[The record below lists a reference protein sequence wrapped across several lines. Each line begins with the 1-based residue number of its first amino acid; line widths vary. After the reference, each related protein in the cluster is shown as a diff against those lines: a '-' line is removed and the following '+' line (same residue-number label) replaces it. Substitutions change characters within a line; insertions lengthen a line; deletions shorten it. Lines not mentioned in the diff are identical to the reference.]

1 MVSGVEDYPKK
12 HVQQQQLHTRY
23 KLKMLVLLILTNL
36 LTVYIF
42 TSPYFNLRP
51 SPMGS
56 KNHISLPLGDPTT
69 LLDELSSTKEQLSIS
84 HSLIAE
90 MHKKLNSTSSLVE
103 ALLTELSSRHGGLTE
118 KEKGS
123 DPVKSLNAATSD
135 EVMLV
140 TGPHKLPL
148 GYSPRMGSDEV
159 YPPVGVGHA

>member
-56 KNHISLPLGDPTT
+56 KNHISLPPGDSTT

-103 ALLTELSSRHGGLTE
+103 ALLTELSSRHWGLDRE
-118 KEKGS
+118 RERKRSREIIECCH
-123 DPVKSLNAATSD
+123 V
-135 EVMLV
+135 
-140 TGPHKLPL
+140 
-148 GYSPRMGSDEV
+148 
-159 YPPVGVGHA
+159 